1 MNCEVRFQGPVSPQ
15 NKRVQSFQEE
25 PMIFLF
31 LCGVLPTLVDAIRI
45 SSMVS
50 WESCFRKGGVI
61 YTFICFVLLW
71 WFVETESQRLE
82 RTRSP
87 AFVSCCLWVALT
99 MLGCSQLSTG
109 ANTNKH
115 QVLVPDF
122 RLSWSLLFIFPEKE
136 SSTDLKQDPHRCHW
150 VTCPFP
156 DQPAAQEDWAWQYR
170 T

>member
-1 MNCEVRFQGPVSPQ
+1 MNYEVWFQGPVSPQ

-31 LCGVLPTLVDAIRI
+31 LCGVLPMLVDDIRI
-45 SSMVS
+45 GSMVS
-50 WESCFRKGGVI
+50 WESCFLEGGVI
-61 YTFICFVLLW
+61 YIFICFILLW

-82 RTRSP
+82 RKRSP

-99 MLGCSQLSTG
+99 MLDFSQLSTG

-115 QVLVPDF
+115 QVLVQRF
-122 RLSWSLLFIFPEKE
+122 RLSWSLLFIFPKKE
-136 SSTDLKQDPHRCHW
+136 SSTDLKQDSHRCHW
-150 VTCPFP
+150 VICPFP
-156 DQPAAQEDWAWQYR
+156 DQPAAQEDWAWQYQ